1 MSHVSTSARW
11 SAEKQRLV
19 LDDQVFFH
27 AAVKRMRGLQD
38 GEAFDVEAHR
48 VLGRRTSKQ
57 NAAYWGWIVRPVAL
71 ASKQSQDEIHRLFKA
86 ELMPTERLVIADP
99 ETGEVKFERE
109 VEAGTTTRM
118 SEQDFEHYMEQ
129 CRFLGMTTLG
139 IDFSP
144 QGLWQ
149 QFGIG
154 EG

>member
-1 MSHVSTSARW
+1 M
-11 SAEKQRLV
+11 V
-19 LDDQVFFH
+19 LDDQMLFH
-27 AAVKRMRGLQD
+27 AALNRMRGLQN
-38 GEAFDVEAHR
+38 GEPFEVEAHR
-48 VLGRRTSKQ
+48 LLGRRTSAG
-57 NAAYWGWIVRPVAL
+57 NRAYWGFVVRPVAL
-71 ASKQSQDEIHRLFKA
+71 ASKQSLDEIHRLFKA
-86 ELMPTERLVIADP
+86 EFMPTERLVIADP

-144 QGLWQ
+144 QGLWE

-154 EG
+154 